1 MSIISLPVELLTRIC
16 EHLEPQEWGA
26 LRITCHQIYGNTLEA
41 YATRYFKS
49 LSLLLT
55 RDSLGHLVDV
65 AASETLRDWVQEIW
79 IIPNLFEGWPQ
90 KDKENFKSLGLSM
103 RKQRRMLRMMRGE
116 KEDSTST
123 NAEAELDALFAAYEG
138 TLAEHRAILDSE
150 LLGVLEKC
158 LPLLKNVTTVGLRSY
173 PLEFLLSK
181 ANYRSFRCLGLR
193 ELEKFSTDDV
203 RGHLTFAS
211 FRKDMLSTPF
221 GLAISQVLHAIIKS
235 NRKVRS
241 LHTCGNYACGMN
253 LGSLKLPESRY
264 RLLLPL
270 LSDLTALHMCIRI
283 KDHEQDKFEEETFKR
298 LLNILVTVA
307 PNLKILTFAQ
317 WSPWEELSPLY
328 FEDLSEKIRFSQ
340 LEEIHL
346 HSIEVTVDTLRQF
359 LQTAAP
365 TLKRLSMNMVSLTDA
380 IIAARDPGPITEERS
395 SWGSSLS
402 TEVINEIKMLWM
414 RSFQFLAD
422 NLELLFV
429 QLSKLG
435 YRGREI
441 KLQDDLYMER
451 GQPDAQP
458 DSCAQPSIDP
468 HGFYS
473 DPKGGHSLDFYFDAE
488 RASIPLKR
496 WIMQLQMEMCNPLSR
511 APCRLPG
518 TSGMSFNR
526 EGMRSLIMYPPGHVP
541 VEDPGRRSAI
551 LEF

>member
-1 MSIISLPVELLTRIC
+1 MSILSLPLEILTCIC

-26 LRITCHQIYGNTLEA
+26 LRITCHQIYANTLEA

-55 RDSLGHLVDV
+55 RDSLDHLEEV
-65 AASETLRDWVQEIW
+65 AASEALRDWVEEIW
-79 IIPNLFEGWPQ
+79 IIPNLFEGWPRR
-90 KDKENFKSLGLSM
+90 DKENFKSLGLSM
-103 RKQRRMLRMMRGE
+103 RRQRKVLRMMRGE
-116 KEDSTST
+116 KEDPTST

-150 LLGVLEKC
+150 LHEVLEKC
-158 LPLLKNVTTVGLRSY
+158 LPRLKNVTMIALRSY
-173 PLEFLLSK
+173 PIEYLLLK

-193 ELEKFSTDDV
+193 ELKKFNSGDV
-203 RGHLTFAS
+203 LGHLTFAS
-211 FRKDMLSTPF
+211 FRKDMLSTPL
-221 GLAISQVLHAIIKS
+221 GLAISQLFQAIIKS
-235 NRKVRS
+235 NRKIRS
-241 LHTCGNYACGMN
+241 LHTCGNYACGVN
-253 LGSLKLPESRY
+253 LGSLELPESRY

-307 PNLKILTFAQ
+307 PKLKILAFAQ
-317 WSPWEELSPLY
+317 WNPWEELSPLY
-328 FEDLSEKIRFSQ
+328 FEDLSGKIRFSQ

-365 TLKRLSMNMVSLTDA
+365 TLKRLSMDMISLTDA

-395 SWGSSLS
+395 SWGSSFS
-402 TEVINEIKMLWM
+402 IEVVNEIKTLWM
-414 RSFQFLAD
+414 QSFQFLAD
-422 NLELLFV
+422 DLELQFV

-435 YRGREI
+435 YRGRQI

-468 HGFYS
+468 HDIYS
-473 DPKGGHSLDFYFDAE
+473 DPTGGQLIAFYFDAE
-488 RASIPLKR
+488 KASIPLKQ

-526 EGMRSLIMYPPGHVP
+526 EGIRSLIMYPPGPVP
-541 VEDPGRRSAI
+541 VEDPGRRLAI
-551 LEF
+551 LES